1 MLVCNS
7 IFIDKG
13 EQKDGEVDRNHDFTD
28 GNGRC
33 IPCWACC
40 MEWCVNI
47 SQITSKDDEALCYL
61 SMLVT
66 VELAA
71 EIHRNKPNTA
81 IRKTVARLLPRM
93 NHPRVRAIMVGLARQ
108 AYPSGAL
115 IMLRRTLEEAVDG
128 VVSFE

>member
-1 MLVCNS
+1 M
-7 IFIDKG
+7 
-13 EQKDGEVDRNHDFTD
+13 
-28 GNGRC
+28 
-33 IPCWACC
+33 
-40 MEWCVNI
+40 NI
-47 SQITSKDDEALCYL
+47 SQVTAKDEEALCYL

-71 EIHRNKPNTA
+71 EIHSNKPNTA

-108 AYPSGAL
+108 AFPLGCL
-115 IMLRRTLEEAVDG
+115 CMLRRDLEEIVDG